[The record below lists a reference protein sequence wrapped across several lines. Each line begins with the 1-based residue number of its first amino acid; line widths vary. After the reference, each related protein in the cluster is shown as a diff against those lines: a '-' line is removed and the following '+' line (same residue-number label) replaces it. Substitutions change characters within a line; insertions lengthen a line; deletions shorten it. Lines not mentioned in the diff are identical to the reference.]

1 MPFRPGAQGPDQDYE
16 EALEDSAALPRACA
30 PASVHTRSSISAATD
45 SGATRFHAA
54 ADGGKLLES
63 TASPETSSRAQA
75 PEIAGPTI
83 DGDAVSLASFLGRP
97 VMVNVWSSW

>member
-1 MPFRPGAQGPDQDYE
+1 LPFRPGVQGPDQDYE
-16 EALEDSAALPRACA
+16 EALEDSAVLPRACA

-63 TASPETSSRAQA
+63 TASPERRGPAKRVTCSTSQLRSEHR
-75 PEIAGPTI
+75 
-83 DGDAVSLASFLGRP
+83 
-97 VMVNVWSSW
+97 